1 MADWKKIKAEYIRG
15 GISYPKLA
23 EKYGVPL
30 GTMKRRA
37 GKEKWTTMRDRSN
50 AKASLI
56 MEESIA
62 SENAKKA
69 LKINLVADKLL
80 DKIIFALD
88 QSDFICSQEIKH
100 YTSALK
106 DIKDIKGIKSDM
118 DLKEQEARIDKLRKE
133 TENEQTDTSIEVIMG
148 EEVDKYAN

>member
-1 MADWKKIKAEYIRG
+1 MADWKKIKAEYIKG

-23 EKYGVPL
+23 KKHGVPL
-30 GTMKRRA
+30 GTLKRKA
-37 GKEKWTTMRDRSN
+37 ANEKWTAMRSRSD

-56 MEESIA
+56 MENSIA

-80 DKIIFALD
+80 DKIINALD
-88 QSDFICSQEIKH
+88 GSDVIGSQELKH

-133 TENEQTDTSIEVIMG
+133 AEAEQTETEIEVTMG
-148 EEVDKYAN
+148 AEVDAYAN